1 MNNIISMSYDKD
13 AFAISLLRIF
23 KIQFAKDIYQRDKS
37 DEYTIGKFK
46 GMQSYFINWVANLDG
61 NNRQRL
67 ADAIN
72 NSHPTIERHFR
83 EGVGVLNL
91 NEEEK

>member
-1 MNNIISMSYDKD
+1 MNTTDINRLIRWAVDTDGVK
-13 AFAISLLRIF
+13 
-23 KIQFAKDIYQRDKS
+23 FAKEIYQRDEP

-61 NNRQRL
+61 KNRQRL

-72 NSHPTIERHFR
+72 NH
-83 EGVGVLNL
+83 
-91 NEEEK
+91 EEV